1 MDVDL
6 RHQWKAAEMM
16 IITLIIILI
25 ACLLCAQFK
34 VLTCTNS
41 VNFHSNSKVGYYLHF
56 KGKSTKR
63 LKNLS
68 KVTQVISIHTWG
80 QVQRTTFSQPNG
92 NKEIPTYF
100 FTSFYCLY

>member
-41 VNFHSNSKVGYYLHF
+41 VNFHSNSKVGI
-56 KGKSTKR
+56 
-63 LKNLS
+63 LS
-68 KVTQVISIHTWG
+68 A
-80 QVQRTTFSQPNG
+80 F
-92 NKEIPTYF
+92 
-100 FTSFYCLY
+100 